1 MTDQSLNDTNIQIIP
16 LVTNIKL
23 DTNGEITKVEKTNGN
38 KIKIIMPK
46 IKTTFY
52 NVNKVVKNPYINMGI
67 DSVNFII
74 RGRTSNNS
82 YNNNTNAKFY
92 IFNVLDKK
100 YPHWYKNV
108 YKTDISTIEMLS
120 KEQLVLFYHIKGFN
134 SDDIL
139 HLNIYDMREYILYS
153 I

>member
-1 MTDQSLNDTNIQIIP
+1 MTEQSLNDKNVQMIPIIP
-16 LVTNIKL
+16 LVTIIPH
-23 DTNGEITKVEKTNGN
+23 DTTGEITKVEKTNGN

-82 YNNNTNAKFY
+82 YNNTNAKFY

-120 KEQLVLFYHIKGFN
+120 K
-134 SDDIL
+134 
-139 HLNIYDMREYILYS
+139 
-153 I
+153 